1 LLIRGEMMPP
11 WGTPAA
17 VGYRA
22 LESMKPQRSH
32 FARIWVHGDVF
43 F

>member
-1 LLIRGEMMPP
+1 
-11 WGTPAA
+11 
-17 VGYRA
+17 
-22 LESMKPQRSH
+22 MKPQRSH